1 MKVLLFLSVGLGLTW
16 ALQDQTNVPVAPY
29 FVPEQVTGSW
39 HTFKLAATDPSV
51 VEEGGAY
58 RCFMTGIVLL
68 DNGNLNVTY
77 LHREDGK
84 CVEKFYI
91 AKKTETP
98 GRYTFDYQGKNFLT
112 FMDVTEDYTI
122 IDLESKVGSL
132 IVTEL
137 HGKSLSTSDVGWDYY
152 FSHTC
157 RRGISPL
164 DIEDLSFSRKLPFLR
179 RASSVGTEPQ

>member
-137 HGKSLSTSDVGWDYY
+137 HARSLSTSDVGWDYY

-164 DIEDLSFSRKLPFLR
+164 DIEDLSFSRECDTL
-179 RASSVGTEPQ
+179 